1 MLSQGLKI
9 HFAHRTFRWS
19 NEGKGV
25 AAVHCVIVGFG
36 LEKLNQCYLYDY
48 GDDISGEPK
57 VIAAKNINP
66 YLVDA
71 SDIWVE
77 KRTKPICKVAEIN
90 KGSEATDFGFLVLSP
105 EEKRELLVK
114 KPQAEKW
121 IRRFVG
127 GDELIN
133 NLERYC
139 LWLVGIAPNELKA
152 LPEIAQRVE
161 QVRKTRLE
169 SGKAR
174 TREWAQYP
182 TLFSE
187 NRQPNTG
194 YLAIPKVSSERRKY
208 LPICFV
214 EKNWIASGSLLV
226 VPNATLYEFAILQSN
241 THNAWMRTVCGRMK
255 SDYQYSAGIVYNNFP
270 WPTPADKQRSAIEA
284 AAQAVLD
291 TRIQFTSSTLA
302 DLYDPLAMPPE
313 LVKAH
318 AQLDKAVD
326 AAYSYK
332 GKKDDAE
339 RVAFLFGLYQA
350 LTAKTDRAA
359 SGEAA
364 DTTDIHAEAT
374 PKPKIA
380 RKPKNA

>member
-1 MLSQGLKI
+1 M
-9 HFAHRTFRWS
+9 
-19 NEGKGV
+19 
-25 AAVHCVIVGFG
+25 
-36 LEKLNQCYLYDY
+36 
-48 GDDISGEPK
+48 
-57 VIAAKNINP
+57 
-66 YLVDA
+66 
-71 SDIWVE
+71 
-77 KRTKPICKVAEIN
+77 
-90 KGSEATDFGFLVLSP
+90 
-105 EEKRELLVK
+105 VK

-121 IRRFVG
+121 VRRFVG

-139 LWLVGIAPNELKA
+139 LWLVGIAPNELKT

-187 NRQPNTG
+187 NRKPNTD

-208 LPICFV
+208 LPISFV
-214 EKNWIASGSLLV
+214 EKHWIASGSLLV
-226 VPNATLYEFAILQSN
+226 VPNATLYEFAILHSN
-241 THNAWMRTVCGRMK
+241 MHNAWMRTVCGRMK

-270 WPTPADKQRSAIEA
+270 WPENITEKQYQVIQVAGQSVLEA
-284 AAQAVLD
+284 RKNHKTA
-291 TRIQFTSSTLA
+291 TLA
-302 DLYDPLAMPPE
+302 DLYDPVTMPPD
-313 LVKAH
+313 LAKAH

-350 LTAKTDRAA
+350 LTAKTDRVA
-359 SGEAA
+359 SGDAA
-364 DTTDIHAEAT
+364 DSTDIHAEAT
-374 PKPKIA
+374 PKPKAA
-380 RKPKNA
+380 RKPKSA